1 MVQPSIY
8 ICDLSN
14 IIMSE
19 SEIENKMWNKFE
31 HAKWQGNETEIL
43 LVLERDD

>member
-1 MVQPSIY
+1 
-8 ICDLSN
+8 
-14 IIMSE
+14 MSE

-31 HAKWQGNETEIL
+31 HAKCQGNETEIL